1 MPCVQLLA
9 TIFNRYATMK
19 KYTVLLAFL
28 LLAGMFC
35 TPVSAQNQA
44 RSQAIYGELLGPSQG
59 IGFSYDA
66 RIKKGAR
73 DGFGLRAGL
82 AFGYAASSN
91 FVAIRILDDNVE
103 TWNQMFRFAAP
114 LEINYLV
121 GKKASK
127 FEMGLGTVVCA
138 DRYTSDNGAKPKMS
152 CGLIPYLSL
161 GYRLV
166 TEKGFLLRAGA
177 LPIFDFSDKQFSL
190 YPYLSFGWAF

>member
-1 MPCVQLLA
+1 MF
-9 TIFNRYATMK
+9 FNRYATMK

-35 TPVSAQNQA
+35 NPASAQRQA
-44 RSQAIYGELLGPSQG
+44 RSQAVYGELFGASQG

-66 RIKKGAR
+66 RIKKGAP

-91 FVAIRILDDNVE
+91 FVAIKILDDKVE
-103 TWNQMFRFAAP
+103 TWDQMFRFAAP
-114 LEINYLV
+114 LEINYLI

-138 DRYTSDNGAKPKMS
+138 DRYTSDTGAKPETTY
-152 CGLIPYLSL
+152 GLIPYLSL

-166 TEKGFLLRAGA
+166 TKKGFLFRAGA
-177 LPIFDFSDKQFSL
+177 LPIFDFDDRRLGF